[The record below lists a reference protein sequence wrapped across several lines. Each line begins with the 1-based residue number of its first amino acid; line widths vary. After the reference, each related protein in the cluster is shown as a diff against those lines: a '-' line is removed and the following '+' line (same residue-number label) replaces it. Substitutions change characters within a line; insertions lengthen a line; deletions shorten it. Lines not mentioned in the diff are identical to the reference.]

1 MPNIVPTVYVV
12 DDDPSV
18 RASVAR
24 LLRSAGHV
32 TETFA
37 SPAEFLEHCRTK
49 QVQGCALLDVHMP
62 GLNGLELQAELR
74 AAQIAIPV
82 IFITGQGDIPTS
94 VKAMKGG
101 AVDFLAKPFRE
112 EELLA
117 AVNSAMARDREQE
130 AFHAELRELEAL
142 YATLTPREREV
153 MSLAVS
159 GLLNKQIAKKLNA
172 SEKTIKIH
180 RGRVTQKMRVDSFA
194 SLVRVAGKLGI
205 HADPREHSA

>member
-18 RASVAR
+18 RTSVAR
-24 LLRSAGHV
+24 LLRSAGYAS
-32 TETFA
+32 ETFA
-37 SPAEFLEHCRTK
+37 TPAEFLDYCQTTH
-49 QVQGCALLDVHMP
+49 VQGCALLDVNMP
-62 GLNGLELQAELR
+62 GLNGLELQQALR
-74 AAQIAIPV
+74 AARVAIPV
-82 IFITGQGDIPTS
+82 IFLTGHGDIPTS

-101 AVDFLAKPFRE
+101 AVDFLAKPFRDE
-112 EELLA
+112 DLLA

-130 AFHAELRELEAL
+130 SFHAELRELEAL